1 MKSFIKGIISYFNSR
16 ISHRKVFYFSIVFL
30 LLSWVFSSF
39 HYVNIYYGNNLSWIN
54 WVIAVTTLLY
64 SSLPRDLS
72 FKNFLKQVKKSEVL
86 IVVFIIILYWLTHL
100 WNFSTA
106 PWNQNGLFDDAA
118 WDIYFAKNYAFKT
131 PFQAAFFDEV
141 GLISREV
148 VFHYYISILFKL
160 FGYNLLVFNL
170 SLLILGFV
178 TVFFTTLIIHRLF
191 KNNIVTLLSAI
202 IINFFPLHYMH
213 IFMGHRYAITAPLM
227 VMSLYFLYTA
237 FADKS
242 FFRAAISSFFAAL
255 CWGSSIMGKQ
265 YILGLALSGLTLAV
279 FAREKLKAKET
290 WGTALVWLVGFII
303 SASPLLAYI
312 AFNYDAY
319 VVREQGLLR
328 EFFSLFK
335 NGGLFAIRPY
345 LDQLAELF
353 FAKHTFR
360 RQFLPD
366 FYIIPLFYY
375 LLILPGLLIAITKK
389 RFEIFFLSL
398 IPIAGTLVSG
408 SYDFRVLLAIPI
420 WVISI
425 AFCLHFMLNHKNNN
439 FQAFRVISIVV
450 VFLGLIP
457 SIAYIWRV
465 SKDPNYLHLL
475 PHKDV
480 AVSRLVQDIV
490 VGSENPTSNMK
501 NDEFN
506 RKLDPGI
513 ISHDTLVC
521 PYASYAIMHLYLQNY
536 DDKKILSFCN
546 QGIQLLKTSEEI
558 LNDNLDAIRE
568 YKPQAKD
575 LKLVWEVS
583 DKSKNIIV
591 SFAKYQ
597 KFGSD
602 ETFMGVID
610 SKPFSL
616 YVLTIKNENVNSF
629 KKEISD
635 SYPIRKY

>member
-39 HYVNIYYGNNLSWIN
+39 HYSNIYYGNNLSWIN
-54 WVIAVTTLLY
+54 WLVAVATFSYSFLPRHISLKRVFRKTQRTDLVILGFVTLLY
-64 SSLPRDLS
+64 FAS
-72 FKNFLKQVKKSEVL
+72 
-86 IVVFIIILYWLTHL
+86 HL
-100 WNFSTA
+100 WNFSTT

-148 VFHYYISILFKL
+148 VFHYYISIFFKL
-160 FGYNLLVFNL
+160 FGYNLIVFNF

-178 TVFFTTLIIHRLF
+178 TVFFTTLIIHKLF
-191 KNNIVTLLSAI
+191 RNNIATLLSAI
-202 IINFFPLHYMH
+202 VINFFPLHYTH
-213 IFMGHRYAITAPLM
+213 IFMGHRYAIAAPLM
-227 VMSLYFLYTA
+227 VISLYFLYTA
-237 FADKS
+237 FRNKS
-242 FFRAAISSFFAAL
+242 FFRATLSSMFAAL
-255 CWGSSIMGKQ
+255 CWGSAVVGKQ
-265 YILGLALSGLTLAV
+265 YILGLVMGAV
-279 FAREKLKAKET
+279 CILLFGKSKWKSKENISI
-290 WGTALVWLVGFII
+290 GLVWVVSLII
-303 SASPLLAYI
+303 SATPLLAYI
-312 AFNYDAY
+312 VFNYDLY
-319 VVREQGLLR
+319 IIREKGFLR
-328 EFFSLFK
+328 EFFSLYK
-335 NGGLFAIRPY
+335 EGGIHAVKPY
-345 LDQLAELF
+345 FDQLIELF

-408 SYDFRVLLAIPI
+408 SYDFRVLLAVPI

-425 AFCLHFMLNHKNNN
+425 AFCLHFLLNHKNNN
-439 FQAFRVISIVV
+439 FQVFRVISIVV

-506 RKLDPGI
+506 RKLDSEI

-521 PYASYAIMHLYLQNY
+521 PYTSYAIMHLYLQNY

-558 LNDNLDAIRE
+558 LNDNLGAIRE

-583 DKSKNIIV
+583 GKTTTIINEFSKYKAYGGDEKLSGIID
-591 SFAKYQ
+591 
-597 KFGSD
+597 G
-602 ETFMGVID
+602 TT
-610 SKPFSL
+610 FSL
-616 YVLTIKNENVNSF
+616 YVLTINRKNIDF
-629 KKEISD
+629 FQKKIADYRS
-635 SYPIRKY
+635 IRN